1 MIRNFDIKDAP
12 QLLAIYN
19 YYVEKSNTTLDIKK
33 ASPKAFSSK
42 LAKIKKSF
50 PFLVVENEGKVVGY
64 AYASEWKA
72 KHGYS
77 LTVETTIYIDPSVK
91 GKGFGTQLYRV
102 LISELKK
109 LGYRVAIGCLTLP
122 NAGSVGLHEKMGF
135 IKVAHF
141 PGIAIKFDKKVD
153 VGYWQLNIL

>member
-1 MIRNFDIKDAP
+1 MIRNFDINDAP
-12 QLLAIYN
+12 QLLSIYN
-19 YYVEKSNTTLDIKK
+19 HYVVNTYATLDTSK
-33 ASPKAFSSK
+33 ANLRSFTSK
-42 LAKIKKSF
+42 LAKIKKFF
-50 PFLVVENEGKVVGY
+50 PFIVIENEGKVVGY

-91 GKGFGTQLYRV
+91 GIGFGTQLYRV

>member
-1 MIRNFDIKDAP
+1 MIRNFDINDAP
-12 QLLAIYN
+12 QLLSIYN
-19 YYVEKSNTTLDIKK
+19 HYVVNTNATLDTAK
-33 ASPKAFSSK
+33 ANSRSFTSK
-42 LAKIKKSF
+42 LTKIKKSF
-50 PFLVVENEGKVVGY
+50 PFMVIENEGKVVGY

-109 LGYRVAIGCLTLP
+109 LGYI
-122 NAGSVGLHEKMGF
+122 
-135 IKVAHF
+135 
-141 PGIAIKFDKKVD
+141 
-153 VGYWQLNIL
+153 